1 MTLKKKARSR
11 FVRFLGKQLRED
23 RTTLQI
29 YSRDMADLPSLVSIF
44 FQNIPD
50 GVILASSVKD
60 IQTIYSVANETKTP
74 ITQRAAGTAGLG
86 GSITYKK
93 GLVID
98 TKGFEQHYLVNPLDQ
113 TVVVS
118 PSYVFSDLQ
127 RKLKLEGFS
136 LCSYPSSYHSAT
148 IGGWIAHG
156 GHGIGSAQYGGVL
169 EQIVEIEVVLPTGHL
184 VKYTERDHI
193 SLFVGSH
200 GTLGTI
206 TEVTLRV
213 KFDIPLK
220 HQGCTFD
227 SPKELIQGLEE
238 IVRIFPYSVWFL
250 NPEHV
255 ALFNETF
262 GYNLPIRYV
271 AIISKEVNFEEE
283 ELEFSR
289 LFNNAVR
296 NAGGQILDRRYTED
310 IWQFRF
316 KSFSMLKQCKDFVV
330 SEVILPIE
338 ASDKYIRKLVSK
350 FKGNIH
356 LEGEVISPT
365 HYALMMYLLYDEKLS
380 SLKKTLLNL
389 KLFNLT
395 IGSKKVKGTPY
406 STGLWFSGYYG
417 KIYGKDELRRYK
429 EFKKSVDPKNIS
441 NPGKVL
447 SPKLRFLPIVSLKFA
462 VRLASRLIL

>member
-1 MTLKKKARSR
+1 MTLKKNTRSR
-11 FVRFLGKQLRED
+11 FVRFIGKKLRED
-23 RTTLQI
+23 RTTLKV
-29 YSRDMADLPSLVSIF
+29 YSRDMADLPSLVGIF
-44 FQNIPD
+44 LKNTPD
-50 GVILASSVKD
+50 GVVLVNNVED
-60 IQTIYSVANETKTP
+60 IQTVYSIANETKTP

-86 GSITYKK
+86 GSVTYDG

-98 TKGFEQHYLVNPLDQ
+98 TKGFEPKFFFDPLEQ
-113 TVVVS
+113 TVTVH

-127 RKLKLEGFS
+127 RELKLQGLS

-156 GHGIGSAQYGGVL
+156 GHGIGSAQYGGAL
-169 EQIVEIEVVLPTGHL
+169 DQIVELEVVLPTGHL

-227 SPKELIQGLEE
+227 SPIELVKGLEE
-238 IVRIFPYSVWFL
+238 IARTFPHSVWFL
-250 NPEHV
+250 NPPHV

-262 GYNLPIRYV
+262 GYNLPNRYV
-271 AIISKEVNFEEE
+271 AIISKEVSFEEE
-283 ELEFSR
+283 ELEFNR
-289 LFNNAVR
+289 LFNNAIR

-310 IWQFRF
+310 IWKFRF
-316 KSFSMLKQCKDFVV
+316 RSLAMLKSCKDYVV

-338 ASDKYIRKLVSK
+338 SSAQYIKKLVSK
-350 FKGNIH
+350 FNGNIH

-365 HYALMMYLLYDEKLS
+365 HYSLLMYLLYDEKLP
-380 SLKKTLLNL
+380 SLKKTLLFL
-389 KLFNLT
+389 KLFKWSMK
-395 IGSKKVKGTPY
+395 SKKAKGYPY
-406 STGLWFSGYYG
+406 STGLWFASFYSQ
-417 KIYGKDELRRYK
+417 IYGKDELRRYK

-447 SPKLRFLPIVSLKFA
+447 SPKIRFLPIISLKFA
-462 VRLASRLIL
+462 IKLASRFIL

>member
-1 MTLKKKARSR
+1 MTLKRNVRSR
-11 FVRFLGKQLRED
+11 FVRFIGKKLRED
-23 RTTLQI
+23 RTTLQV
-29 YSRDMADLPSLVSIF
+29 YSRDMSDLPSLVSIF
-44 FQNIPD
+44 FKNIPD
-50 GVILASSVKD
+50 GVILASSVED
-60 IQTIYSVANETKTP
+60 IQTIYSIANETKTP

-86 GSITYKK
+86 GSVTYNG
-93 GLVID
+93 GLVVD
-98 TKGFEQHYLVNPLDQ
+98 TKGFEQKFFFDPLEQ
-113 TVVVS
+113 TVTIN

-127 RKLKLEGFS
+127 RELKLQGLS

-156 GHGIGSAQYGGVL
+156 GHGIGSAQYGGAL
-169 EQIVEIEVVLPTGHL
+169 EQIVELEVVLPTGHL

-227 SPKELIQGLEE
+227 SPEELVKGLGE
-238 IVRIFPYSVWFL
+238 IATTFPHSVWFL
-250 NPEHV
+250 NPKHV
-255 ALFNETF
+255 ESFNETF
-262 GYNLPIRYV
+262 GYNLPNRYV
-271 AIISKEVNFEEE
+271 AIISKEVSFEEE
-283 ELEFSR
+283 EMEFNR
-289 LFNNAVR
+289 LFNNAIR

-310 IWQFRF
+310 IWKFRF
-316 KSFSMLKQCKDFVV
+316 RSLSMLKHCSDYVV

-338 ASDKYIRKLVSK
+338 SSDKYIRKLISK

-356 LEGEVISPT
+356 LEGEFISPT
-365 HYALMMYLLYDEKLS
+365 HYALLIYVLSEEKMS

-389 KLFNLT
+389 KLFKLSLK
-395 IGSKKVKGTPY
+395 SKKVKGYPY
-406 STGLWFSGYYG
+406 STGLWFSGFYG
-417 KIYGKDELRRYK
+417 QIYGKDELRRYK

-447 SPKLRFLPIVSLKFA
+447 SPKFRFFPIVSLKF
-462 VRLASRLIL
+462 VVKLASRFML